1 MMQMLGLRGARPKSE
16 DTAMSSQEMGA
27 GNSARA
33 LRLVFCDERGKFKM
47 DPDAVAALQLVKGP
61 LGVVSVCGR
70 ARQGKSFILN
80 QLLGKGSGFQVASTH
95 RPCTKGL
102 WMWSTPLKRI
112 AADGTEYS
120 LLLLDTEG
128 IDAYDQTGTYS
139 TQIFSL
145 AVLLSSMFVY
155 NQMGGIDEAALDR
168 LSLVTEMTKHIRVR
182 ASQNRASA
190 AELGQYSPIFMWLL
204 RDFYL
209 ELAEDGRR
217 ITPREYLESALQPM
231 SGNGKA
237 IAAKNEIRES
247 IRALFP
253 DRECFTLVRPLNDE
267 RDLQRLDKIPLEKM
281 RPEFRNGLET
291 LTRFVFERTRPKH
304 LGSTIMTGPLLAGL
318 TQSFLDAL
326 NAGAVPTIAT
336 SWQNV
341 EENECRRAYDV
352 ALETY
357 TKMFNSP
364 SSDEGMLQ
372 ESYEMAMQGALDIY
386 HREAVGLG
394 AARQKHEKLLVSDL
408 KKRFEEYKRKVSTE
422 SELKCVKAI
431 ETMDEKLR
439 AACHAPGATLD
450 QALQVL
456 NGLLVEY
463 EQNTFGATKWKK
475 MAKFLQ
481 QSFEGPLSDLVKKW
495 NDQKATDNTSL
506 QLKCRSLEERLL
518 LLGKQLD
525 SAQRDVQDWKRRFE
539 TAGTEHKAFAEESE
553 SRYSLLQNKYSSL
566 EENAAS
572 LSYQLE
578 IVRKE
583 ASDWRSKYDHL
594 LSTRKAEEDRLVGE
608 NAALQSRCSSAE
620 ARLAAAREQAEAAKE
635 EASEWRRKHDAALR
649 ESRES
654 LGKASAMQETATKQA
669 QVREDALRAEFS
681 SAMALK
687 EKELNNAHSK
697 AENNEQR
704 LVALSA
710 RLKDQEAEMDSQEG
724 ELVTLRAEL
733 RHLQTLLDAGR
744 ASLSSAEKELEIIKQ
759 EKVHID
765 ERRLT
770 ELKRLEEAEEKCR
783 VAENEAKRASGIADK
798 SREAASLAE
807 REKLEV
813 ERLSVERLASIERL
827 KRHIED
833 LAREKGLVS
842 AELDSL
848 RSSEQEAVL
857 KAASAERRLEERE
870 KEMEELLHS
879 AHEQRT
885 NTVQVLESLLATE
898 RQARAEAN
906 ARAEALSLQMQNTQA
921 MLDALQQELTTVRLN
936 ETALETKLK
945 AFLTEQGGIGSSR
958 SKRPRVDDSIQD
970 MELDA
975 DHNLRRRGY
984 AGNAENGMPAEDTS
998 AGAIDN
1004 NPSDMQD
1011 YAKFTIA
1018 KLKQEL
1024 TAAGYA
1030 EDLLQLR
1037 NPSKKDILG
1046 LYEKLVLKK

>member
-1 MMQMLGLRGARPKSE
+1 MLGFRGGRPKSE
-16 DTAMSSQEMGA
+16 DAEMGE
-27 GNSARA
+27 ARA
-33 LRLVFCDERGKFKM
+33 LRLVVCDERGKFKM

-80 QLLGKGSGFQVASTH
+80 QLLGRGSGFQVASTH

-182 ASQNRASA
+182 ASQDKSSV
-190 AELGQYSPIFMWLL
+190 AELGQYSPIFLWLL

-209 ELAEDGRR
+209 ELSEDGRR

-231 SGNGKA
+231 HGNGKA
-237 IAAKNEIRES
+237 VAAKNEIRES

-267 RDLQRLDKIPLEKM
+267 RDLQRLDKIPLDKM
-281 RPEFRNGLET
+281 RPEFRSGLET

-341 EENECRRAYDV
+341 EENECHRAYDV
-352 ALETY
+352 AVETY
-357 TKMFNSP
+357 VKMFKSP
-364 SSDEGMLQ
+364 SGDEAMMQ
-372 ESYEMAMQGALDIY
+372 ETHEMALQGALDEY
-386 HREAVGLG
+386 NKEAVGLG
-394 AARQKHEKLLVSDL
+394 AARHKHEKLLMSDL

-422 SELKCVKAI
+422 AELKCVKAVEI
-431 ETMDEKLR
+431 MDEKLR
-439 AACHAPGATLD
+439 AACHSPAATLD
-450 QALQVL
+450 QVLQVL
-456 NGLLVEY
+456 NGLLLDF
-463 EQNTFGATKWKK
+463 EQNTFGPTKWKK

-495 NDQKATDNTSL
+495 NDQKTTDNSSL
-506 QLKCRSLEERLL
+506 QLKCRSLEDRLV

-525 SAQRDVQDWKRRFE
+525 SAQRDVQEWKRRFE
-539 TAGTEHKAFAEESE
+539 TSGSEHKSFAEESE
-553 SRYSLLQNKYSSL
+553 TRYSLLQNKYSIL
-566 EENAAS
+566 EEKSAT

-578 IVRKE
+578 VVRKE
-583 ASDWRSKYDHL
+583 ATEWRNKFDHL
-594 LSTRKAEEDRLVGE
+594 LSSRKAEEERIVGE
-608 NAALQSRCSSAE
+608 NAALRSRCSSAE

-635 EASEWRRKHDAALR
+635 EASEWRRKHDAAVK

-654 LGKASAMQETATKQA
+654 LGKASAMQELATKQA
-669 QVREDALRAEFS
+669 QAREDSLRAEFS
-681 SAMALK
+681 AAMALK

-697 AENNEQR
+697 AENTEQR
-704 LVALSA
+704 LAALSA
-710 RLKDQEAEMDSQEG
+710 RLKDQEAEMDSQEE
-724 ELVTLRAEL
+724 ELVTLRAES
-733 RHLQTLLDAGR
+733 RRLQNLLDAGK

-759 EKVHID
+759 EKAHND
-765 ERRLT
+765 ERLIT
-770 ELKRLEEAEEKCR
+770 ELKRLQESEEKCR
-783 VAENEAKRASGIADK
+783 LVEREAKRACEIADRA
-798 SREAASLAE
+798 RETATSVE

-813 ERLSVERLASIERL
+813 ERVAVERLASIERL

-833 LAREKGLVS
+833 LAREKGLMS
-842 AELDSL
+842 SELDKL

-857 KAASAERRLEERE
+857 KAASSERRLEERE
-870 KEMEELLHS
+870 KEMEELLQS

-906 ARAEALSLQMQNTQA
+906 TRAEALSLQMQNTQGRV
-921 MLDALQQELTTVRLN
+921 DALQQELTTVRLN

-945 AFLTEQGGIGSSR
+945 AVLAEQGGGAGSSR
-958 SKRPRVDDSIQD
+958 NKRHRGDESLQD
-970 MELDA
+970 MDLDT
-975 DHNLRRRGY
+975 DHTPRRRSHISI
-984 AGNAENGMPAEDTS
+984 AENGMPAHLLAEETS
-998 AGAIDN
+998 TGVNDN
-1004 NPSDMQD
+1004 APFDSQD
-1011 YAKFTIA
+1011 YVKFTIA

-1030 EDLLQLR
+1030 EELLQLR
-1037 NPSKKDILG
+1037 NPSKKDILN

>member
-1 MMQMLGLRGARPKSE
+1 
-16 DTAMSSQEMGA
+16 
-27 GNSARA
+27 
-33 LRLVFCDERGKFKM
+33 M

-182 ASQNRASA
+182 ASQNRSSA
-190 AELGQYSPIFMWLL
+190 AELGQYSPIFLWLL

-253 DRECFTLVRPLNDE
+253 DRECFTLVRPLNEE

-291 LTRFVFERTRPKH
+291 LTRFIFERTRPKH

-352 ALETY
+352 AIQTY
-357 TKMFNSP
+357 ARMFNSP
-364 SSDEGMLQ
+364 SSDEVLLQ
-372 ESYEMAMQGALDIY
+372 ETYEMALQGALDVY
-386 HREAVGLG
+386 QREAVGLG

-422 SELKCVKAI
+422 AELKCVKAI

-439 AACHAPGATLD
+439 AACHSPAATLD
-450 QALQVL
+450 QVLQVL

-463 EQNTFGATKWKK
+463 EQNTFGVTKWKK

-495 NDQKATDNTSL
+495 TDQKATDNTSL

-539 TAGTEHKAFAEESE
+539 TLGIEHKAFAEESD
-553 SRYSLLQNKYSSL
+553 SRYSLLQNKYSNL

-594 LSTRKAEEDRLVGE
+594 LSTRKAEEDRIVGE
-608 NAALQSRCSSAE
+608 NAALKSRCSSAE

-635 EASEWRRKHDAALR
+635 EASEWRRKHDAALK

-654 LGKASAMQETATKQA
+654 LGKASAMQESATKQA
-669 QVREDALRAEFS
+669 QAREDALRAEFS

-697 AENNEQR
+697 AENSEQR

-710 RLKDQEAEMDSQEG
+710 RLKDQEAEMDSQEE

-733 RHLQTLLDAGR
+733 RHLQTVVDAGK

-770 ELKRLEEAEEKCR
+770 ELRRLEEAEEKCR
-783 VAENEAKRASGIADK
+783 AAENEAKRACEIADR

-807 REKLEV
+807 REKVDV
-813 ERLSVERLASIERL
+813 ERMAVERLASIERL

-833 LAREKGLVS
+833 LAREKGLIS

-857 KAASAERRLEERE
+857 KSASAERRLEERE
-870 KEMEELLHS
+870 REMEELLQS

-921 MLDALQQELTTVRLN
+921 RLDSLQQELTTVRLN

-945 AFLTEQGGIGSSR
+945 AFLTEQGGGVGSSR
-958 SKRPRVDDSIQD
+958 SKRPRVDESIQD
-970 MELDA
+970 MDLDT
-975 DHNLRRRGY
+975 DHNLRRRGHT
-984 AGNAENGMPAEDTS
+984 GNAENGTPAEDTS
-998 AGAIDN
+998 TGANDN
-1004 NPSDMQD
+1004 NPSDVQD
-1011 YAKFTIA
+1011 YTKFTIA

-1037 NPSKKDILG
+1037 NPSKKDILS